1 MDQATDRRKL
11 IEDVKVANDH
21 LSDAIDNDEPIHVI
35 SHLDADGLA
44 AAGILGGALW
54 RRNANLH
61 LRVQQWMD
69 EKIVAEIQSLHPSLT
84 VFTDMG
90 AGYLDILSTRLPT
103 YRIIVLDH
111 HQKKGEV
118 TENIVTVNPHEHGFD
133 GSKEI
138 SGAGVTYL
146 VAQALD
152 SSNMDLAG
160 LAVIG
165 ALGDQ
170 QDKFEKR
177 SLGGLN
183 LEIVKDAEKSGV
195 LETCTDLQFFGR
207 ETRPIHKALAYTTT
221 PFIPGI
227 SGEEDK
233 SLSLLLHLNIKP
245 KIGDRWRALRDLSSE
260 EKRTLCSA
268 LSDHMVAKGVS
279 EHVLNL
285 IGRVYTLVNEEPWTP
300 LRDAREFS
308 VLLNSTGRMGRP
320 SIGVAITLGDRRAA
334 VDEASTIL
342 ENYRHT
348 ITRNMN
354 WLMEKPDRIREM
366 RSIYLVQGEGFIDE
380 KMIGTLASILS
391 TTLPSWNKPIIAYAA
406 VSEKGVVKVS
416 ARTLARMTEKGLNL
430 GKIMGLAAKRFH
442 GEGGGHD
449 IAAGAQIPFSSVDD
463 FVELVDELIYR
474 DVSEVFAEG

>member
-1 MDQATDRRKL
+1 MAQGPDKRKL
-11 IEDVKVANDH
+11 IEDVKVASDH
-21 LSDAIDNDEPIHVI
+21 LSDVIDKDGPIHVI

-44 AAGILGGALW
+44 AAGIIGGALW
-54 RRNANLH
+54 RLNANLH

-69 EKIVAEIQSLHPSLT
+69 EKIVAEIESIHPSLT

-90 AGYLDILSTRLPT
+90 AGYLDILSTRLSKH
-103 YRIIVLDH
+103 RIIVLDH

-118 TENIVTVNPHEHGFD
+118 KENIVIVNPHEHGFD
-133 GSKEI
+133 GSREI

-146 VAQALD
+146 VAKALD
-152 SSNMDLAG
+152 AGNMDLAG

-183 LEIVKDAEKSGV
+183 LEIVKDAEKLGV
-195 LETCTDLQFFGR
+195 LETSTDLQFFGR

-221 PFIPGI
+221 PFIPEI

-268 LSDHMVAKGVS
+268 LSDHMIAKGIP

-320 SIGVAITLGDRRAA
+320 SIGVAITLGDRSAA

-342 ENYRHT
+342 ENYRRT
-348 ITRNMN
+348 ITSNMN
-354 WLMEKPDRIREM
+354 WLMEKPDRIKEM

-391 TTLPSWNKPIIAYAA
+391 TTLPNWEKPIIAYAA
-406 VSEKGVVKVS
+406 ISEEGVVKVS
-416 ARTLARMTEKGLNL
+416 ARTLAIMTKKGLNL
-430 GKIMGLAAKRFH
+430 GKIMELAAKRFH

-449 IAAGAQIPFSSVDD
+449 IAAGAQVPTSSVDD
-463 FVELVDELIYR
+463 FVELVDELIYKNMC
-474 DVSEVFAEG
+474 E

>member
-1 MDQATDRRKL
+1 MAQGNDKRKL
-11 IEDVKVANDH
+11 IEDVKVASDH
-21 LSDAIDNDEPIHVI
+21 LSDAIDKDETIHVI

-44 AAGILGGALW
+44 AAGIIGGALW
-54 RRNANLH
+54 RLNANLH
-61 LRVQQWMD
+61 MRVQQWMD
-69 EKIVAEIQSLHPSLT
+69 EKIVAEIESIHPSLT

-90 AGYLDILSTRLPT
+90 SGYLDILSARLSKHK
-103 YRIIVLDH
+103 IIVLDH
-111 HQKKGEV
+111 HQKKGEI

-152 SSNMDLAG
+152 AGNTDLAG

-195 LETCTDLQFFGR
+195 LETGTDLQFFGR

-221 PFIPGI
+221 PFIPEI

-233 SLSLLLHLNIKP
+233 SLSFLLHLNIKP

-268 LSDHMVAKGVS
+268 LSDHMIAKGIP

-285 IGRVYTLVNEEPWTP
+285 IGSVYTLTNEEPWTP

-308 VLLNSTGRMGRP
+308 VLLNSTGRMERP
-320 SIGVAITLGDRRAA
+320 SIGVAITLGDRSAA
-334 VDEASTIL
+334 IEEASTIL
-342 ENYRHT
+342 KDYRHT
-348 ITRNMN
+348 ITTNMN
-354 WLMEKPDRIREM
+354 WLMEDPDRIKEM

-391 TTLPSWNKPIIAYAA
+391 TTLPNWKKPIIAYAA
-406 VSEKGVVKVS
+406 ISEDGVVKVS
-416 ARTLARMTEKGLNL
+416 ARTLAMMTAKGLNL
-430 GKIMGLAAKRFH
+430 GKIMELAAKRFH

-449 IAAGAQIPFSSVDD
+449 IAAGAQVPISSVDD